1 MGSFSFSKAVGV
13 WDDHPLLDCLYEYA
27 EVECEVYVNCDL
39 YFGFSGSNIEPPE
52 DSRATF
58 ESAEV
63 TSINFF
69 PHDKEEG
76 DLKIRVLL
84 TPEMKAEIEK
94 LALKKVVKDWD
105 ETDVFRR
112 YEDYYSDGPDQD

>member
-1 MGSFSFSKAVGV
+1 MGVWSFSKTVGV

-27 EVECEVYVNCDL
+27 EVECEVHILCDL
-39 YFGFSGSNIEPPE
+39 YFGFEGNRLEPPE

-63 TSINFF
+63 TRINLF

-76 DLKIRVLL
+76 DLKIRFLV
-84 TPEMKAEIEK
+84 TPEMRAEIEK

-105 ETDVFRR
+105 ETEAFRQHH
-112 YEDYYSDGPDQD
+112 EYYSGGPD